1 MKVYLKQVD
10 RYALVAKGE
19 SNHWVSIDDEVDG
32 WIPSASSPME
42 LMLMSIAAC
51 SAMDVISILE
61 KRRSNFT
68 DLAIE
73 VNGVRRDEY
82 PRIYTAIH
90 LKYIVSGSGIKS
102 KDIERAIKLSEDK
115 YCSAI
120 GMVKDTAKM
129 SSEYVIEEIEN

>member
-10 RYALVAKGE
+10 RFALVARGE
-19 SNHWVSIDDEVDG
+19 SNHRVSIDDEVGD
-32 WIPSASSPME
+32 WVPSASSPME

-73 VNGVRRDEY
+73 VDGVRRDEY
-82 PRIYTAIH
+82 PRIFTAIH

-102 KDIERAIKLSEDK
+102 KDVERAIKLSEDK

-120 GMVKDTAKM
+120 GMVKNTAEM

>member
-1 MKVYLKQVD
+1 MKVYLKQVEK
-10 RYALVAKGE
+10 YALVAKGE
-19 SNHWVSIDDEVDG
+19 SNHWVSIDDDVDG
-32 WIPSASSPME
+32 RVPSASSPME

-61 KRRSNFT
+61 KRRSTFT
-68 DLAIE
+68 NLAIE
-73 VNGVRRDEY
+73 VNGDRRDEY

-102 KDIERAIKLSEDK
+102 KDVERAIKLSEDK

-120 GMVKDTAKM
+120 GMIKDTAKM
-129 SSEYVIEEIEN
+129 SSEYVIEEV

>member
-10 RYALVAKGE
+10 RYALVARGE
-19 SNHWVSIDDEVDG
+19 SNHWVSIDDEVGD

-68 DLAIE
+68 DLVIE
-73 VNGVRRDEY
+73 VNGDRRDEY
-82 PRIYTAIH
+82 PRIYTSIH
-90 LKYIVSGSGIKS
+90 LKYIVSGKGVKA
-102 KDIERAIKLSEDK
+102 KDVERAINLSEDK

-120 GMVKDTAKM
+120 GMVKDTTKI
-129 SSEYVIEEIEN
+129 SSEFVIKED